1 MKLIWPSLAISPP
14 SPHFNV
20 LLIKPH
26 EYSNEMAM
34 NINKMRWICYLGSCH
49 ISRPSVEGAAVGT
62 LKLAVYLTILH
73 RSSLPRV
80 RPTVTYILSYITT
93 IKQSLPYYIF
103 INIRLVSAH
112 PASSIS
118 NWLYHLAV
126 KTPLEASYRISLV
139 VSLARSW
146 TSIVVPYLRNITLS
160 LTEAAFY
167 KTYMIP
173 FKTEQTIFIFVIIYS
188 ITLVTTSW
196 PCL

>member
-1 MKLIWPSLAISPP
+1 MRYSYLRIAHSAGIILMYWLSCACVAKKFHQIVTPVYVSNLIIFVFSVSAQQHDGKMKLIWPSLAISPP

-112 PASSIS
+112 PASSIL
-118 NWLYHLAV
+118 N
-126 KTPLEASYRISLV
+126 
-139 VSLARSW
+139 
-146 TSIVVPYLRNITLS
+146 
-160 LTEAAFY
+160 
-167 KTYMIP
+167 
-173 FKTEQTIFIFVIIYS
+173 
-188 ITLVTTSW
+188 
-196 PCL
+196 